1 MEAIDSVIP
10 NWLIITIYLVCIL
23 GVGFYLK
30 YFIKTEDDIFAAENQ
45 NSFWLIGLSFITINL
60 GALELIGMMGS
71 TVKYGMYVSHFFWI
85 GAIPAMLFL
94 GIFII
99 PFYYSNKIKSIT
111 DYFKH
116 RYDEKTRVLN
126 SVIFATITL
135 LVSGINLYATALILH
150 TLLGWNWNISIFI
163 GIAIAAIYIALRNLI
178 SATFIEFTLFFLI
191 WFGLLLISIMGIID
205 MGGINNVFH
214 HIPEAYSKLW
224 SNSVDP
230 AQNAMMVNWIGIVL
244 GLGFVL
250 SFGYW
255 TSDFL
260 VMRRVQSAR
269 DIYSAQM
276 TPIFA
281 SFLKMA
287 LPFIVVLGGLVALSL
302 SRNPLTNFGLLHES
316 GRINYDSALPLLI
329 ARYYPKSLVGLG
341 IAALLAGFTV
351 VQAWNIKIFNMVWT
365 DDIYHSLINKKA
377 SKDNLNRMGKIAT
390 VSGIFITVA
399 AAYWAKSFPSIMD
412 YMQAIFSWVN
422 APLLAIILLGIFIK
436 WITPTAAFCGLL
448 TGISSS
454 FSMFLAVKFNW
465 IPVSII
471 TLSKVSSDMAAN
483 FWRALWAWLICLTVT
498 IIVSL
503 FTKKKSESRLIGFV
517 KGLTEKEIISEPIVF
532 YRKPIFWAFISL
544 ATLIALNVYFW

>member
-1 MEAIDSVIP
+1 MEAIDSVLP
-10 NWLIITIYLVCIL
+10 NWLIIAIYFIFIL

-30 YFIKTEDDIFAAENQ
+30 YFIKTEDDIFTAESQ
-45 NSFWLIGLSFITINL
+45 NSFWLIGLSLITINL

-71 TVKYGMYVSHFFWI
+71 TVKYGMYVAHFFWI

-99 PFYYSNKIKSIT
+99 PFFYNNKIESIT

-116 RYDEKTRVLN
+116 RYDEKTRILN
-126 SVIFATITL
+126 NVAFATTTL

-163 GIAIAAIYIALRNLI
+163 GIAIAAIYIALRNFI
-178 SATFIEFTLFFLI
+178 SAIFIEFVLFFLI

-205 MGGINNVFH
+205 MGGINNIFH
-214 HIPEAYSKLW
+214 HIPEAYSRLW
-224 SNSVDP
+224 SNSVNP

-260 VMRRVQSAR
+260 VMRRAYSAK
-269 DIYSAQM
+269 DIHSAQM

-287 LPFIVVLGGLVALSL
+287 LPFIVVLAGLIVLSL
-302 SRNPLTNFGLLHES
+302 SRNSATNFNLLHES
-316 GRINYDSALPLLI
+316 GRINYDSAVPLLI

-341 IAALLAGFTV
+341 VAALLAGFTA
-351 VQAWNIKIFNMVWT
+351 VQVWNIKIFDIVWT
-365 DDIYHSLINKKA
+365 NDIYHSLNKKA
-377 SKDNLNRMGKIAT
+377 SKENLNMMRKIAT
-390 VSGIFITVA
+390 LSGILITVA

-448 TGISSS
+448 IGISSS
-454 FSMFLAVKFNW
+454 FGLFLAEKFNW
-465 IPVSII
+465 IPISMI
-471 TLSKVSSDMAAN
+471 TLSNVSSEMAAN
-483 FWRALWAWLICLTVT
+483 FWRALWACLICLIVT
-498 IIVSL
+498 IIVSS
-503 FTKKKSESRLIGFV
+503 FTKKKPESKLMGFV
-517 KGLTEKEIISEPIVF
+517 KGLTTQETISEPVVF
-532 YRKPIFWAFISL
+532 YRKPIFWALISL